1 MHNFK
6 NAIKA
11 IACILVVILLIKGL
25 DLALYPCTF
34 VRNNIHTM
42 TTEKKDVLILGTS
55 GGMSDLDPDLVLEGT
70 NLTGQNMCVGGEYP
84 IDAYYLTK
92 LAIENNKPSTIIYEI
107 GPAYFMTEKEKG
119 NNYLLFYHEFPT
131 SLTKLEYFMDAM
143 LDCDIRF
150 PLFAFHEY
158 SLKTELPRIKDNISQ
173 KVTGNYD
180 VSYLKG
186 ESQEYHENGFIEKYP
201 VDVEDFPEYSPTLF
215 HTADV
220 KTSNM
225 EYLTKLIK
233 LCKEN
238 DIEFIA
244 TSIPLAA
251 VMLVEEEDS
260 YREAWDYFSA
270 YFDEQGVDYYNFNR
284 EYYGSYGH
292 GLENYVDYDGHM
304 NGDSAR
310 AFSKVFG
317 ETIFSSK
324 EK

>member
-1 MHNFK
+1 
-6 NAIKA
+6 
-11 IACILVVILLIKGL
+11 
-25 DLALYPCTF
+25 
-34 VRNNIHTM
+34 
-42 TTEKKDVLILGTS
+42 
-55 GGMSDLDPDLVLEGT
+55 
-70 NLTGQNMCVGGEYP
+70 
-84 IDAYYLTK
+84 
-92 LAIENNKPSTIIYEI
+92 
-107 GPAYFMTEKEKG
+107 
-119 NNYLLFYHEFPT
+119 
-131 SLTKLEYFMDAM
+131 M

-158 SLKTELPRIKDNISQ
+158 SLKTELPRIKDNVYQ

-186 ESQEYHENGFIEKYP
+186 ETQEYHENGFIEKYP
-201 VDVEDFPEYSPTLF
+201 VAVEDFPTYSATLF
-215 HTADV
+215 RSADV

-225 EYLTKLIK
+225 EYLTKLIN
-233 LCKEN
+233 LCKDN

-270 YFDEQGVDYYNFNR
+270 YFKEQDVEYYNFNR
-284 EYYGSYGH
+284 EYYQSYGH

-317 ETIFSSK
+317 ETVFSSK